1 MSPTQGIRPCNLCF
15 KKKKK
20 RERERSVQDIVMI
33 RKGWGLLS
41 KLEIFLL
48 IKNQN
53 GSVLTV
59 PWDCSRGYL
68 TGA

>member
-1 MSPTQGIRPCNLCF
+1 MSPTQGIRPCNLSL
-15 KKKKK
+15 KKKK
-20 RERERSVQDIVMI
+20 ERERSFQDIVMI